1 MAGSKEA
8 TDRPSYHA
16 VGNKDIVAV
25 DRKTFRSDVKQHN
38 AAPPPVPALLP
49 LALVQAQSAEIKGCS
64 STGLSAGKGIL
75 ERYITQMQPNVLKG
89 EKLTRVNELLVK
101 AFTANL
107 LPPKLMD
114 SPEFREFLDYISNGS
129 YEIPHRTK
137 TTLLIDMQ
145 YENVLKKIKAMIAD
159 AVSVSIKTDTA
170 SMHTGDSYIAITAH
184 WLDSQW
190 NLMSCVL
197 GVSISNAEEISSIVK
212 GSVNTEFMLENRL
225 DAIASDQGANF
236 VAAIR
241 KLIEEGISEEQ
252 NDFMQHQQQPDAAGC
267 AENESQEDDGVKSE
281 DESHEDDGV
290 QPEDE
295 SDAIVDVPMLPH
307 RRSLK
312 LIKDICTRQTIFSQ
326 LRTEMMNVVQKD
338 EADEDGRDD
347 KDYHEP
353 PAKKAAVT
361 SAEEDFDL
369 LFGQKDQS
377 PREEIAV
384 GDEDHIED
392 EYQSPSQKGFLPFE
406 GCLEHGFV
414 LKFIFQDARKRKK
427 PANIVWFDLKDAFG
441 GPAEG
446 DRGNSKAL
454 DKGSHNRVAEHQG
467 GHDEQPNTRPFSD
480 SRGPTRVPVTNARVS
495 SAWKH
500 STITLLHKGGEP
512 AELKNWRT
520 VSVQLTVYKLYAAI
534 IAKRIASW
542 ATAMSSFSPAQKGF
556 LAYDGCGGVHIFLLR
571 SILGNSRREKN
582 LLLAWLDIKDAFP
595 SVSHHLMLSF
605 MERVGL
611 SGSVLR
617 VVQDIYSHAT
627 VAIRTGRESRTPPIP
642 QRRGVKQG
650 CLLSPILFNV
660 VIGLLRHLSASQ
672 GGYSIARY
680 NINTLAYADDVC
692 VIASS
697 KTKMQSLL
705 DRCAEFGIAL
715 TWAERYRYL
724 GCPTGA
730 FRTRDQDLDSVKEDL
745 LRDTSAIFKS
755 LLAEWQKLD
764 VFCRFLF
771 PRLTFIFQ
779 VIFPGPIWC
788 RRLDTKLRGIIKQ
801 GLKLPQRTCSQYLY
815 LPQASGGLGV
825 PNAEDEAY
833 VAKAAQAF
841 KFLGDTRDPVI
852 RAVALQQLRATVAMR
867 ARSPTNS

>member
-1 MAGSKEA
+1 MTSRDSEGELEVGGAGRAKSDETTEDAPAETWILHLHIGYPSQSTFKCPICDVYCNTLASLRRHINTSHSDYTLNEVFVCDTCGEESTTVKGIKSHQKSTHSGVLPPPPIPHSAFPCPHCELSFPSKLSCSQHVRGRHMDEA
-8 TDRPSYHA
+8 CQTRAKADNHLSDGKRKAWDQVVVDKFKLALLQFGPLS
-16 VGNKDIVAV
+16 NVAIANAIGT
-25 DRKTFRSDVKQHN
+25 RTCKQ

-312 LIKDICTRQTIFSQ
+312 LIKDICTRWNSTFYMLQRCVLLQKHITNVLAESKYAHLVPSADEWLAAEKLCSLLKSFQIATDFLQTIFSQ

-338 EADEDGRDD
+338 EADEDGSDD

-392 EYQSPSQKGFLPFE
+392 EYQRY
-406 GCLEHGFV
+406 
-414 LKFIFQDARKRKK
+414 LKEAEINFRKDDPIEWWRKHEVHFPHVAKLARKYLSIPAYTASAERVFSTAKNILQKK
-427 PANIVWFDLKDAFG
+427 RW
-441 GPAEG
+441 
-446 DRGNSKAL
+446 S
-454 DKGSHNRVAEHQG
+454 
-467 GHDEQPNTRPFSD
+467 
-480 SRGPTRVPVTNARVS
+480 
-495 SAWKH
+495 
-500 STITLLHKGGEP
+500 LLPE
-512 AELKNWRT
+512 R
-520 VSVQLTVYKLYAAI
+520 
-534 IAKRIASW
+534 
-542 ATAMSSFSPAQKGF
+542 
-556 LAYDGCGGVHIFLLR
+556 LAY
-571 SILGNSRREKN
+571 S
-582 LLLAWLDIKDAFP
+582 
-595 SVSHHLMLSF
+595 
-605 MERVGL
+605 
-611 SGSVLR
+611 
-617 VVQDIYSHAT
+617 
-627 VAIRTGRESRTPPIP
+627 
-642 QRRGVKQG
+642 
-650 CLLSPILFNV
+650 
-660 VIGLLRHLSASQ
+660 
-672 GGYSIARY
+672 
-680 NINTLAYADDVC
+680 
-692 VIASS
+692 
-697 KTKMQSLL
+697 
-705 DRCAEFGIAL
+705 
-715 TWAERYRYL
+715 
-724 GCPTGA
+724 
-730 FRTRDQDLDSVKEDL
+730 
-745 LRDTSAIFKS
+745 
-755 LLAEWQKLD
+755 
-764 VFCRFLF
+764 
-771 PRLTFIFQ
+771 
-779 VIFPGPIWC
+779 
-788 RRLDTKLRGIIKQ
+788 
-801 GLKLPQRTCSQYLY
+801 
-815 LPQASGGLGV
+815 
-825 PNAEDEAY
+825 
-833 VAKAAQAF
+833 
-841 KFLGDTRDPVI
+841 
-852 RAVALQQLRATVAMR
+852 
-867 ARSPTNS
+867 